1 MGFPCSSDGKEST
14 CNVGDLGLIP
24 GLGSSPGGGKSSQNV
39 LSHQAIYVLI
49 SGTCE
54 YVILH
59 EKGNFSDVIEVKGL
73 EMGRLFWISWWT
85 QANDRNL

>member
-1 MGFPCSSDGKEST
+1 M
-14 CNVGDLGLIP
+14 IP
-24 GLGSSPGGGKSSQNV
+24 GLGSSPGGGKSNQNV

-59 EKGNFSDVIEVKGL
+59 EKGNFSDVIEVKDL